1 MIKYKVVSRIVA
13 DKDCFER
20 RRDGDFDEKQSYL
33 QGLIDKYGFI
43 CYKIIA
49 GMYIFY
55 ITPDIYLQ
63 GVKANLIEEISGKIK
78 DYSIETMF
86 LTRGQVVNHRMWY
99 ALNHS
104 TIDYLK
110 DELERV
116 NKEQGILTINVYAA
130 HWYDFEKEEYRK
142 EPLLELVRRVKVDL
156 GNMTLIENEKITNSG
171 DIIAVTR
178 FHSVKTFE
186 DVLDTLVDYQDREFM
201 NSRHIIDKFKDSDFY
216 DVDNWLQRLNKFE
229 FIFEDEK

>member
-1 MIKYKVVSRIVA
+1 M
-13 DKDCFER
+13 
-20 RRDGDFDEKQSYL
+20 Q
-33 QGLIDKYGFI
+33 Q
-43 CYKIIA
+43 
-49 GMYIFY
+49 
-55 ITPDIYLQ
+55 
-63 GVKANLIEEISGKIK
+63 
-78 DYSIETMF
+78 
-86 LTRGQVVNHRMWY
+86 
-99 ALNHS
+99 
-104 TIDYLK
+104 

>member
-1 MIKYKVVSRIVA
+1 M
-13 DKDCFER
+13 
-20 RRDGDFDEKQSYL
+20 
-33 QGLIDKYGFI
+33 
-43 CYKIIA
+43 
-49 GMYIFY
+49 
-55 ITPDIYLQ
+55 
-63 GVKANLIEEISGKIK
+63 
-78 DYSIETMF
+78 
-86 LTRGQVVNHRMWY
+86 
-99 ALNHS
+99 
-104 TIDYLK
+104 
-110 DELERV
+110 
-116 NKEQGILTINVYAA
+116 TINVYAA